1 MDSRDVLPILAMIL
15 LQFVSAGNNI
25 LGKLALDTGMHP
37 NVMVAYR
44 QIFAT
49 VILAPFAFSS
59 KGIELTSFTLKK
71 LPKLTKHNA
80 FQLFLCS
87 LFGGTLHQCFY
98 FAGLKNST
106 PTIACALLNLS
117 PAITFIIAIPFRMET
132 IGIKRLSGIAKVL
145 ATVVCVGG
153 AMLMSFYKGSLIN
166 LGKST
171 LHWRFTEK
179 IISEHNSAAGKSS
192 SLIGAVFVFI
202 AVLCWSIWFIIQTK
216 MNATFVA
223 PYSTATIMCGM
234 ASIQCVLFG
243 LYKDHTVAAWSL
255 ASTTRMVACLYSAA
269 FASALAFIVIP
280 WCISKRGPLYVSMF
294 NPLALAVVSFLGWAI
309 LDEKLYVGSAVGTGM
324 ILLGLYVVLW
334 SKHEEMKNQIVKT
347 SDNENGRLHGGESGD
362 VEKGDRDAELP
373 EIRQPTIPNGIVNT
387 D

>member
-1 MDSRDVLPILAMIL
+1 MDSRDVLPVLAMIL

-25 LGKLALDTGMHP
+25 FCKLALDTGMHP

-49 VILAPFAFSS
+49 VILAPFAFFFEW
-59 KGIELTSFTLKK
+59 KT
-71 LPKLTKHNA
+71 LPKLTKYTA

-145 ATVVCVGG
+145 ATIVCVGG

-171 LHWRFTEK
+171 LHWRFAEK
-179 IISEHNSAAGKSS
+179 IIAEHDSAAGKSS
-192 SLIGAVFVFI
+192 SLIGPVFVFI
-202 AVLCWSIWFIIQTK
+202 GVLSWSIWFIIQTK
-216 MNATFVA
+216 MNATFAA
-223 PYSTATIMCGM
+223 PYSTATIMCGL
-234 ASIQCVLFG
+234 ASIQCVLVG
-243 LYKDHTVAAWSL
+243 LYKDHSVAAWSL
-255 ASTTRMVACLYSAA
+255 ASTTRLIACLYSAA
-269 FASALAFIVIP
+269 FASALAFVVIS

-294 NPLALAVVSFLGWAI
+294 NPLALAMVAFLGWAI
-309 LDEKLYVGSAVGTGM
+309 LDEKLYVGSAAGSAM
-324 ILLGLYVVLW
+324 ILIGLYVVLW
-334 SKHEEMKNQIVKT
+334 SKHEEMKNKIVKT
-347 SDNENGRLHGGESGD
+347 SDNENRGMVVGD
-362 VEKGDRDAELP
+362 VEKGDGDTELP
-373 EIRQPTIPNGIVNT
+373 EIRQPTIPNGNVNT

>member
-1 MDSRDVLPILAMIL
+1 
-15 LQFVSAGNNI
+15 
-25 LGKLALDTGMHP
+25 MHP

-49 VILAPFAFSS
+49 VILAPFAFFF
-59 KGIELTSFTLKK
+59 ERKK
-71 LPKLTKHNA
+71 LPKLTKNNA

-87 LFGGTLHQCFY
+87 LFGGTLHQRFY

-106 PTIACALLNLS
+106 PTIACW
-117 PAITFIIAIPFRMET
+117 IIYYLFWLRRMET

-145 ATVVCVGG
+145 ATAVCVGG

-171 LHWRFTEK
+171 LHWRFAEK

-192 SLIGAVFVFI
+192 SLIGPVFVFI

-255 ASTTRMVACLYSAA
+255 ASTTRIVACLYSAA
-269 FASALAFIVIP
+269 FASALTFIVIP

-294 NPLALAVVSFLGWAI
+294 NPLALAAVAFLGWAI
-309 LDEKLYVGSAVGTGM
+309 LDEKLYFC
-324 ILLGLYVVLW
+324 L
-334 SKHEEMKNQIVKT
+334 KNQIVKP

-362 VEKGDRDAELP
+362 VEKGGRVTELP
-373 EIRQPTIPNGIVNT
+373 EIRQLYLMEL
-387 D
+387 

>member
-1 MDSRDVLPILAMIL
+1 MDSRNVLPILAMIL

-25 LGKLALDTGMHP
+25 LGKVALDTGMHP

-49 VILAPFAFSS
+49 VILAPFAFFF
-59 KGIELTSFTLKK
+59 ERKK
-71 LPKLTKHNA
+71 LSKLTKHTA

-132 IGIKRLSGIAKVL
+132 ICIKRLSGIAKVL

-171 LHWRFTEK
+171 LHWRFAEK

-192 SLIGAVFVFI
+192 SLIGPVFVFI
-202 AVLCWSIWFIIQTK
+202 AILCWSIWFIIQTK

-255 ASTTRMVACLYSAA
+255 ASTTRIVACLYSV
-269 FASALAFIVIP
+269 SSLIIFIIIYQP
-280 WCISKRGPLYVSMF
+280 SFYVSMF
-294 NPLALAVVSFLGWAI
+294 NPLALAVVAFLGWAI
-309 LDEKLYVGSAVGTGM
+309 LDEKLYVGSAVGTAM

-334 SKHEEMKNQIVKT
+334 SKHEEMKNQIVRT

-362 VEKGDRDAELP
+362 VKKGNRDTELP

>member
-49 VILAPFAFSS
+49 VILAPFAFFF
-59 KGIELTSFTLKK
+59 ERKK
-71 LPKLTKHNA
+71 LPKFTKHMA

-87 LFGGTLHQCFY
+87 LGTLHQCFY

-132 IGIKRLSGIAKVL
+132 IRIKRLSGIAKVL

-171 LHWRFTEK
+171 LHWRFAEK

-192 SLIGAVFVFI
+192 SLIGPVLVLI

-255 ASTTRMVACLYSAA
+255 ASTTRIVACLYSAA

-294 NPLALAVVSFLGWAI
+294 NPLALAVVAFLGWAI
-309 LDEKLYVGSAVGTGM
+309 LDEKLYVGSAVGTAM

-347 SDNENGRLHGGESGD
+347 SDNENGHLHGGESGD
-362 VEKGDRDAELP
+362 VEKGDRDTELP
-373 EIRQPTIPNGIVNT
+373 EIHQPTIGVVNT
-387 D
+387 H